1 VVSVVGKPESHAL
14 WESAIVGCLMAW
26 FVFFRI
32 TRPESLLLGAFIY
45 IKRPVYDAIG
55 GYGNVW
61 KAIQEDTA
69 LARALADYGVQPL
82 TFLWP
87 GAYRLRMYSTW
98 RQAFHGLT
106 RVFVGD
112 FRFKRVAGTTAVIGI
127 SSILPLLCIAFLL
140 AATPLRDNRSIALL
154 ALSVL
159 ATLAQ
164 FAFYIRVLVRL
175 GVSPWVA
182 LTKPFG
188 DAVLFIAAVN
198 AAAKAATGGKVTWR
212 DRRYS
217 KESVSGANE
226 GVLAP
231 TAVSIPRLLAGPGGE
246 RLSVVLSVTA
256 ESDPGTVERFLAMA
270 RYADAEVVMVRGAG
284 VQIPAA
290 ASPNLKIVETD
301 GTAPFEFE
309 RRGFLNSTGSM
320 VAFAGWEGDY
330 GPDWMQAVLKAFE
343 SQEAHIVVGNTRYE
357 GETALPQAGWMR
369 DWAQLKGLNKPVP
382 RIASCNF
389 AARREILERYQ
400 FGHDLHGHGAVLL
413 LATQVAMDG
422 VGVTYSPDMVCRL
435 KNPYE
440 RWDTAWRHLRSEHR
454 LAREIYARGIA
465 SMDFAPFGSR
475 LFARLLPLTVAI
487 RLAVLIGKNYSRL
500 CSEIG
505 LGGRARGD
513 VFLRLSALA
522 VIDYHVALFDVMA
535 GGPRVPGVSERE
547 RHGDDAVQRALFRV
561 VVFYGREYNHDY

>member
-1 VVSVVGKPESHAL
+1 MLKGD
-14 WESAIVGCLMAW
+14 I
-26 FVFFRI
+26 I
-32 TRPESLLLGAFIY
+32 TLPPHVR
-45 IKRPVYDAIG
+45 
-55 GYGNVW
+55 

-127 SSILPLLCIAFLL
+127 SSILPLLCIILLL
-140 AATPLRDNRSIALL
+140 AAAPLRDNRSIALL
-154 ALSVL
+154 ALSIL

-175 GVSPWVA
+175 GVSPLIA

-188 DAVLFIAAVN
+188 DLVLFIAAVN

-217 KESVSGANE
+217 KDSVTGADD
-226 GVLAP
+226 GVPAP
-231 TAVSIPRLLAGPGGE
+231 TTIAIPQPLADPGGE

-256 ESDPGTVERFLAMA
+256 ESDPVAVERFLAMS
-270 RYADAEVVMVRGAG
+270 RRPDVELVIVRDPR
-284 VQIPAA
+284 VRIPAA
-290 ASPNLKIVETD
+290 ESGNLKIVETD
-301 GTAPFEFE
+301 GTAPFEFQ
-309 RRGFLNSTGSM
+309 RRGFLSSTGGI
-320 VAFAGWEGDY
+320 VAFAGLEGDY
-330 GPDWMQAVLKAFE
+330 GPGWMQAVLKAFE
-343 SQEAHIVVGNTRYE
+343 AQQSRIVVGNTRYE
-357 GETALPQAGWMR
+357 GETALSQAGWMR

-382 RIASCNF
+382 RIAACNF
-389 AARREILERYQ
+389 AARREILDRYQ
-400 FGHDLHGHGAVLL
+400 FGHDLHGHGGVLL

-422 VGVTYSPDMVCRL
+422 VAVTYSPDMVCRL
-435 KNPYE
+435 KSPYQ
-440 RWDTAWRHLRSEHR
+440 RWDSAWRHLRSEHR
-454 LAREIYARGIA
+454 LAREIYGRGIA

-475 LFARLLPLTVAI
+475 IFERFLPLTVAI
-487 RLAVLIGKNYSRL
+487 GLAALIGKNYSRL

-505 LGGRARGD
+505 LGRRARGD
-513 VFLRLSALA
+513 VFLCLSALA
-522 VIDYHVALFDVMA
+522 VMDYQVALFDAMV
-535 GGPRVPGVSERE
+535 GGPQVPSVSAQE
-547 RHGDDAVQRALFRV
+547 RHGNDAVQRALFRV